1 MHTPATVTDVVYWGA
16 LVLTGIGSSEDSR
29 PGVRMV
35 PSLRRWTVPM
45 RHGALSVSGGQM
57 VDSFAA
63 RFEQLRSRRDEL
75 LAWLT
80 KRQQRRYECRHQQ
93 RHPVRYTQS
102 DGRQVA
108 REQCRACGH
117 LGRALPLRA
126 LPPLEA
132 LPPVDDAR
140 LLRGLGYTWS
150 YPDLRRAFTA
160 RYSARFGRLYTAYL
174 ESAEWAEKRRLVLR
188 SAAGRC
194 AGCHRVRALEVHHT
208 TYSHIG
214 AELLYQ
220 LIALCRECHSRTH
233 YREVA

>member
-1 MHTPATVTDVVYWGA
+1 
-16 LVLTGIGSSEDSR
+16 
-29 PGVRMV
+29 
-35 PSLRRWTVPM
+35 
-45 RHGALSVSGGQM
+45 M

-80 KRQQRRYECRHQQ
+80 KRQQRRYECRHPQ

-132 LPPVDDAR
+132 LPPVDDALTCHEIRARTGWSGDFARPR
-140 LLRGLGYTWS
+140 LWELEGQQLVN
-150 YPDLRRAFTA
+150 PKKRRRTA
-160 RYSARFGRLYTAYL
+160 R
-174 ESAEWAEKRRLVLR
+174 
-188 SAAGRC
+188 
-194 AGCHRVRALEVHHT
+194 
-208 TYSHIG
+208 
-214 AELLYQ
+214 
-220 LIALCRECHSRTH
+220 
-233 YREVA
+233 